1 MMNPFI
7 ADRLDGEQSMAPNEN
22 APRNNDPEREARYTI
37 RHNRMPPIPLE
48 KMTAAQRKI
57 AEEIAAGPRG
67 KVEGP
72 YWPIIRSP
80 GYASHMQKVGAYFR
94 YECPLDRKINEMAA
108 LMTARSWSQ
117 QFVWDVH
124 ILQALEAGLRPQ
136 IAEAIAEGRRPTGM
150 GEDEEALYDFVT
162 EVLAN
167 RSASDATYA
176 RAVAKFGEAGVIDI
190 LGNLG
195 YYTTLAMIMNVSR
208 APLLDGRPFPLEPMP
223 SQLRTTTP
231 QAAIR
236 GWQK

>member
-1 MMNPFI
+1 
-7 ADRLDGEQSMAPNEN
+7 MASNDE
-22 APRNNDPEREARYTI
+22 ALRNTEPEAEARYTI
-37 RHNRMPPIPLE
+37 RHNRMPPIPTE
-48 KMTAAQRKI
+48 KMTAAQKKI

-80 GYASHMQKVGAYFR
+80 GYANYMQKVGAYFR

-117 QFVWDVH
+117 QFIWDVH

-150 GEDEEALYDFVT
+150 GEDEEILYDFVT
-162 EVLAN
+162 EVLTN
-167 RSASDATYA
+167 QSASDATYA
-176 RAVAKFGEAGVIDI
+176 RAVAKFGELGVIDI

-208 APLLDGRPFPLEPMP
+208 APLLERRPFPLEQMP
-223 SQLRTTTP
+223 SQLRATTP
-231 QAAIR
+231 RAAIR
-236 GWQK
+236 GWQE